1 MKTIFFSILII
12 CMFSCSDSKTETST
26 RPIKKENF
34 IKEDIS
40 SQFYL
45 KRFIVDTTST
55 VLYET
60 PSFESD
66 KIETL
71 VRNQEITFLAM
82 KDNWVKIK
90 VKNNGNIGYV
100 IKDDIWINE

>member
-1 MKTIFFSILII
+1 MKLLFLFLCLNLISCKQNSI
-12 CMFSCSDSKTETST
+12 
-26 RPIKKENF
+26 KEDRVVNGVNE

-45 KRFIVDTTST
+45 RRFIVDTTST

-60 PSFESD
+60 PNFESE

-90 VKNNGNIGYV
+90 VKNNGNVGYV
-100 IKDDIWINE
+100 IKDDIWINK